1 MKIAVCDDEIEI
13 AEKLVS
19 ILKEM
24 MYEVDCFISGKEVI
38 KQKADVYILDTGME
52 EMDGIAVGLELRKK
66 YPKCSIIY
74 LTNFDDYRAQAFRV
88 HAFDYL
94 AKPVNKKELERVLKE
109 VELLHSEEEKL
120 FFFKT
125 KDGFLQ
131 MKKEDILYF
140 EFTQRKVLMHT
151 KQKNYLL
158 LQSLHSIYDVLQP
171 YGFAMVHK
179 AFCINLDHVQLVK
192 GSDITMSN
200 QDIVPLSQ
208 KRGAKFRQ
216 ELNDWLFT
224 KVVHP

>member
-13 AEKLVS
+13 VEKLVS
-19 ILKEM
+19 MLKEM
-24 MYEVDCFISGKEVI
+24 MYEVDCFVSGKEVI
-38 KQKADVYILDTGME
+38 KQKADVYILDIGME

-94 AKPVNKKELERVLKE
+94 SKPVNKKELERVLKE
-109 VELLHSEEEKL
+109 VELLHLEEEKI

-125 KDGFLQ
+125 KDGLLQ
-131 MKKEDILYF
+131 MKTEDILYF

-158 LQSLHSIYDVLQP
+158 LQSLHSIYDVLQS
-171 YGFAMVHK
+171 YGFVMVHK

-192 GSDITMSN
+192 GCDITMSN

-224 KVVHP
+224 KVLHP